1 MRDACS
7 FRLHK
12 FCNPGVGVNYF
23 LLKVYCYYTNWSELH
38 ELFIRTELVFT
49 FLLHELKRITRI
61 ARIGSNYTNSGNFGG
76 SHEII
81 IIGRYKLTHGS

>member
-23 LLKVYCYYTNWSELH
+23 LLKGYCYYTNWIELHELH
-38 ELFIRTELVFT
+38 ELFIRTGTGFYLF
-49 FLLHELKRITRI
+49 IT
-61 ARIGSNYTNSGNFGG
+61 RIGSNYTNSSNFDC
-76 SHEII
+76 HEII